1 MIVSYV
7 LLPVLLDMPF
17 LLRILIAVALF
28 AFVSPGMARADVEG
42 LTVADVPAEATAA
55 SAAVARDIAL
65 ASGQRDALTQLLQ
78 RLTSA
83 ADQPRLPQVTD
94 DMVVSTVQVFE
105 VQSERRSATRYVARL
120 KVTFRREPVLAILAK
135 ANVAFTRPSERPI
148 VLLPVW
154 HGASGALLWEES
166 NPWHTA
172 WAARDA
178 GADLVPILVP
188 AGDLQDL
195 RTIQTAQ
202 AQAGDPPALTAIAQ
216 RYDADTII
224 VAEAAPA
231 AGGQAL
237 NVTLRRAGPSGA
249 STTTERIDFDPAIT
263 DPALQLAAAANEI
276 ARRLES
282 GTRDASIVP
291 SGASGTVAAFIQFGG
306 LPDWLAVRQ
315 RLRAVSAITR
325 LEVLS
330 LSTADARI
338 ILHYQGDPL
347 ALAGALALQGL
358 ELQRT
363 ADGVNVS
370 LAAAVPSGSVMA
382 PTPSPS
388 PMPLSSPAGVP

>member
-1 MIVSYV
+1 MIALYALLAV
-7 LLPVLLDMPF
+7 LPDMSFLP
-17 LLRILIAVALF
+17 RILIAMALLTL
-28 AFVSPGMARADVEG
+28 ASPGAALADVQG

-55 SAAVARDIAL
+55 SASEARDIAL
-65 ASGQRDALTQLLQ
+65 ATGQRDALTQLLQ
-78 RLTSA
+78 RLTAA
-83 ADQPRLPQVTD
+83 ADQPRLPLVTD

-120 KVTFRREPVLAILAK
+120 KVTFRRDPVLAILAK
-135 ANVAFTRPSERPI
+135 ADVAFTRPSERPI
-148 VLLPVW
+148 VLLPIW
-154 HGASGALLWEES
+154 RGAAGALLWEES
-166 NPWHTA
+166 NPWHAA

-231 AGGQAL
+231 PGVQAL
-237 NVTLRRAGPSGA
+237 DVTLRRAGPSGV
-249 STTTERIDFDPAIT
+249 STTTERVDLDPAIT

-282 GTRDASIVP
+282 GTRDASLVP
-291 SGASGTVAAFIQFGG
+291 SGAPGSVAAFIQFGG

-330 LSTADARI
+330 LSTGDARV

-347 ALAGALALQGL
+347 ALAGALAAQGL

-363 ADGVNVS
+363 ADGVNVF
-370 LAAAVPSGSVMA
+370 LAAVMPA
-382 PTPSPS
+382 GGVTTPTPSPAPS
-388 PMPLSSPAGVP
+388 PVGVP

>member
-1 MIVSYV
+1 MSF
-7 LLPVLLDMPF
+7 LP
-17 LLRILIAVALF
+17 RILVAVALL
-28 AFVSPGMARADVEG
+28 ALASPDEVRADVEG
-42 LTVADVPAEATAA
+42 LTVADIPAEATAA
-55 SAAVARDIAL
+55 SAAVARDIAH

-83 ADQPRLPQVTD
+83 TDQPRLPQVTD

-148 VLLPVW
+148 VLLPIW
-154 HGASGALLWEES
+154 RGATGALLWEES
-166 NPWHTA
+166 NPWHAA

-188 AGDLQDL
+188 SGDLQDL

-224 VAEAAPA
+224 VAEAAPV
-231 AGGQAL
+231 AGVQAL
-237 NVTLRRAGPSGA
+237 DVILRRAGPSGV
-249 STTTERIDFDPAIT
+249 SNTTERVDLDPTIT
-263 DPALQLAAAANEI
+263 DPALQMAAAANEV

-291 SGASGTVAAFIQFGG
+291 SGAPGSVAAFIQFGG

-315 RLRAVSAITR
+315 RLRAVSSITR

-347 ALAGALALQGL
+347 ALADALAAQGL
-358 ELQRT
+358 GLLRT
-363 ADGVNVS
+363 EDGVNVS
-370 LAAAVPSGSVMA
+370 LAAAGTAGALPLAPPSSAPLPAVVP
-382 PTPSPS
+382 
-388 PMPLSSPAGVP
+388 